1 MNGGS
6 EAVPRK
12 DFKVFRE
19 IRKERESLAHE
30 IDSNYLNEQFGDSD

>member
-6 EAVPRK
+6 EAVARK

-19 IRKERESLAHE
+19 IRKKIESPTHK
-30 IDSNYLNEQFGDSD
+30 IDSNYLNEQFWVSD